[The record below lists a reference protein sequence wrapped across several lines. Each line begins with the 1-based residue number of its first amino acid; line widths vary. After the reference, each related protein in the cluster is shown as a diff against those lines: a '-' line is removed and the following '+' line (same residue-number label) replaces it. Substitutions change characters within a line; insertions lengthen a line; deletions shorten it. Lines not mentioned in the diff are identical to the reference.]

1 MDYQAILYGLDGP
14 VATITLNRPEKLNAY
29 TARMGAELAH
39 ALAFIK
45 PTFNEE
51 MRGGHT
57 NM

>member
-1 MDYQAILYGLDGP
+1 MWS
-14 VATITLNRPEKLNAY
+14 ATPRLMERKDQYDAALH
-29 TARMGAELAH
+29 H
-39 ALAFIK
+39 ALDFTK